1 MSQETYAVDLPGKIL
16 YDKEFEVDIRK
27 ITPIEQKYII
37 SLGQKQQR
45 SNKDY
50 LEFIRKLIVFN
61 REDVKLE
68 DLFWFDVQYLL
79 YRIRF
84 TTYTKYPIKLKFK
97 CLGTREDGSV
107 CTQEITKELDM
118 GNLVIN
124 TPDDNPNRTD
134 TITLDNLG
142 ETKIRNKILGDDI
155 EIDKMLK
162 KLNID
167 EDDAQMRLLML
178 DLCLISNGKS
188 LEEMYKLAENGTI
201 TAEDIVGIEK
211 WFVDNVWGVKEELT
225 IKCPICGKEE
235 SRAYALHLEDFF
247 SAI

>member
-1 MSQETYAVDLPGKIL
+1 MPQEVYAVDLPGKIL
-16 YDKEFEVDIRK
+16 YDKDFEIDIRK

-50 LEFIRKLIVFN
+50 IEFLRKLVSFN

-68 DLFWFDVQYLL
+68 DLFWFDIQYLL

-84 TTYTKYPIKLKFK
+84 TTYAKYPIKLKFK
-97 CLGTREDGSV
+97 CLGVKDDGTF
-107 CTQEITKELDM
+107 CDNEIEQKLDM
-118 GNLVIN
+118 GNLIIN
-124 TPDDNPNRTD
+124 TPDDNPNHTN
-134 TITLDNLG
+134 TIQLENLG

-162 KLNID
+162 ELGLK
-167 EDDAQMRLLML
+167 EDDSQMRLLLL

-188 LEEMYKLAENGTI
+188 LKEMYELANDGTI

-211 WFVDNVWGVKEELT
+211 WFVDNVWGVKEEMT
-225 IKCPICGKEE
+225 IKCPVCGKEE
-235 SRAYALHLEDFF
+235 SREFTLSLEDFF
-247 SAI
+247 SAF

>member
-16 YDKEFEVDIRK
+16 YDKDFSVSIRK

-50 LEFIRKLIVFN
+50 IEFLRKLVIFN
-61 REDVKLE
+61 KEDVKLE

-84 TTYTKYPIKLKFK
+84 TTYAKYPIQLTFK
-97 CLGTREDGSV
+97 CLGVREDGLP
-107 CTQEITKELDM
+107 CTQEIKKALDM
-118 GNLVIN
+118 GNLIIN

-134 TITLDNLG
+134 KITLTNFG

-155 EIDKMLK
+155 EIEKMFK
-162 KLNID
+162 KLGLK
-167 EDDAQMRLLML
+167 DDDQQMRLLLL
-178 DLCLISNGKS
+178 DLCLIANGRT
-188 LEEMYKLAENGTI
+188 LDEMYDLADKGMI
-201 TAEDIVGIEK
+201 TAEDIVEIEK
-211 WFVDNVWGVKEELT
+211 WFLNNVWGVKEEMM
-225 IKCPICGKEE
+225 IQCPTCGKEE
-235 SRAYALHLEDFF
+235 SREYTLALEDFF
-247 SAI
+247 SAL